1 MINLGQG
8 HLLTLA
14 GLLSIHTF
22 QRSFSLK
29 PLGQSNQIL
38 YEASIKGTNVYIN
51 NTGHM
56 TKMAAMLIYGKNH
69 SKIFF
74 SITGELISTKLCMK
88 YG

>member
-29 PLGQSNQIL
+29 QHLANQNQIL
-38 YEASIKGTNVYIN
+38 YEASIGKGIQCVY
-51 NTGHM
+51 
-56 TKMAAMLIYGKNH
+56 K
-69 SKIFF
+69 
-74 SITGELISTKLCMK
+74 
-88 YG
+88 